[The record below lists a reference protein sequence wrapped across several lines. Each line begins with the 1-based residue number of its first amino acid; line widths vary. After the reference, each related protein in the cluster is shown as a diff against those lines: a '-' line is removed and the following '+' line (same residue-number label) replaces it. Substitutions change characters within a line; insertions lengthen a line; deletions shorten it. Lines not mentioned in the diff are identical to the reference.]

1 MNLVGQ
7 ENLNESYPA
16 VAASVPAARRALTGF
31 AAGAGASAEQL
42 EAIRLAASEA
52 LSNVVV
58 HAYRG
63 GAGLIHV
70 TAAAASGELWLL
82 IGDDGCGLV
91 PGSDTPGLGVGLAL
105 IAQASDGLAIVN
117 RSSGGTEVRMRFDLG
132 AGEGA
137 PGGQSRGSSA
147 SARRPASSRF
157 SITT

>member
-63 GAGLIHV
+63 AGLIHV

-91 PGSDTPGLGVGLAL
+91 PGSDRPGLGVGLAL

-137 PGGQSRGSSA
+137 GGQSRGSSA
-147 SARRPASSRF
+147 LSLTLRKAASFAAIGR
-157 SITT
+157 